1 MVGCGGFVGA
11 VARYLLSKAL
21 AVDGWPVGT
30 LCVNLVGCLLIGLLM
45 SLAQRHQWLSPTAMA
60 LLVTG
65 FCGAFTTF
73 STFANELVTAGTA
86 GHYLTAAAYLAAS
99 LAGGLLMV
107 LAGRSLATLM

>member
-11 VARYLLSKAL
+11 VARYLLSKAV

-30 LCVNLVGCLLIGLLM
+30 LCVNLAGCLLIGLLM
-45 SLAQRHQWLSPTAMA
+45 GLAQRHQWLSPTAMA

-73 STFANELVTAGTA
+73 STFANELVTAGTN
-86 GHYLTAAAYLAAS
+86 GHYLTAAAYLCAS
-99 LAGGLLMV
+99 LLGGLLMV
-107 LAGRSLATLM
+107 LTGRHLATLL

>member
-11 VARYLLSKAL
+11 VARYLLSKAV

-30 LCVNLVGCLLIGLLM
+30 LCVNILGCLLIGLLM
-45 SLAQRHQWLSPTAMA
+45 GLSERHSWFSPTLTA

-73 STFANELVTAGTA
+73 STFANELFQSAHS
-86 GHYLTAAAYLAAS
+86 GHLLTALAYLAAS
-99 LAGGLLMV
+99 LVGGLLAV
-107 LAGRSLATLM
+107 VAGRALATQL